1 MAQPPPIVPPPTVN
15 PDRPS
20 NPYYLHY
27 SESPGAMLVYQPLS
41 VSGDNYHSWHQF
53 MLIALEAKNKHVF
66 LDGTLACPNHNN
78 SLFGAWCRCNK
89 MIFSWL
95 LNVVCKEIAN
105 NVLYIANAK
114 EVWDDLR
121 DRFSQAH
128 GLRIFQLQRQM
139 FGLSQGALSV
149 SVYFTILKGL
159 WDELS
164 NYKPHLVCSCGALKE
179 VVATQHFEYVIQ
191 FFVGLNESFLAV
203 RAQILLMVPLPPI
216 NQVFSLVHQE
226 ERQRE
231 ILLTPPMEPIALL
244 SRQDYTKANRQPFS
258 RAKER
263 PLCSHCA
270 STMSFT
276 TEQYQQLISLL
287 NSNSVKPTDSTTQ
300 SANLAFSH
308 NISEPYQQE
317 NDWSG

>member
-1 MAQPPPIVPPPTVN
+1 MAQPPPTRNPPPGNPPTAN
-15 PDRPS
+15 PDHPS

-27 SESPGAMLVYQPLS
+27 SESPSTMLVSQPLS
-41 VSGDNYHSWHQF
+41 VLGENYHYWRQS

-66 LDGTLACPNHNN
+66 LDGTLACPNQNN
-78 SLFGAWCRCNK
+78 PLFGAC
-89 MIFSWL
+89 
-95 LNVVCKEIAN
+95 
-105 NVLYIANAK
+105 VLYIANAK

-121 DRFSQAH
+121 DRFSQAN
-128 GLRIFQLQRQM
+128 GPRIFQLQSQIS
-139 FGLSQGALSV
+139 GLSQGALSV
-149 SVYFTILKGL
+149 SAYFTILKGL

-164 NYKPHLVCSCGALKE
+164 NYKPLHVCSCGALKE
-179 VVATQHFEYVIQ
+179 VVAVQHSEYVIQ
-191 FFVGLNESFLAV
+191 FLVGLNESFSAV

-231 ILLTPPMEPIALL
+231 ILPTPPVEPIALL
-244 SRQDYTKANRQPFS
+244 SRQDYIKANRQPFS

-287 NSNSVKPTDSTTQ
+287 NSNSVQPTGSTTQ

-308 NISEPYQQE
+308 NISGPYQQE
-317 NDWSG
+317 NNWSG